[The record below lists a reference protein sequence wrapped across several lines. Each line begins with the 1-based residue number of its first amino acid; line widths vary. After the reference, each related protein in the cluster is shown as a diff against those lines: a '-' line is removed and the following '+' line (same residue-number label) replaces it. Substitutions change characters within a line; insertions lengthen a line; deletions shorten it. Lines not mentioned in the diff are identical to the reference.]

1 MRKFFSRIVLCIL
14 AIPAIALCGC
24 DDLGEY
30 VDVDEYYASFGEV
43 VLIDGITE
51 KSSPHLIE
59 DDFYNKESRENF
71 LVDDNGEYHGADHG
85 NYVYM
90 AIPLNKDLNVD
101 SIALFLQSMEDEDVT
116 LYINVYVT
124 SSIPE
129 NWKSLADNVI
139 DQEGTGNSGEGDSE
153 VKYDDPSPDSRV
165 GEITIHLKA
174 GKWSS
179 FVLDRFI
186 IGGVTNGVSEN
197 SIQIYDDQII
207 LLQFRNNSG
216 VREMVDEVLID
227 TQSGQELQTAQITM
241 TNLLIRA
248 LDVEDGNGA

>member
-14 AIPAIALCGC
+14 AIPAVALCGC

-30 VDVDEYYASFGEV
+30 VDVDEYYACFGEV

-51 KSSPHLIE
+51 KSSPHLIK
-59 DDFYNKESRENF
+59 DDFYNEESRENF

-124 SSIPE
+124 STIPE
-129 NWKSLADNVI
+129 NWKSLADSATE
-139 DQEGTGNSGEGDSE
+139 QEGTDGESGEKTE
-153 VKYDDPSPDSRV
+153 VEYDDPTPDLRI
-165 GEITIHLKA
+165 GEITVRLKP

-179 FVLDRFI
+179 FVLDSFTS
-186 IGGVTNGVSEN
+186 GGASKN
-197 SIQIYDDQII
+197 SIQINDDQII

-216 VREMVDEVLID
+216 VRD
-227 TQSGQELQTAQITM
+227 TVGQTLTELRTAKITM

>member
-51 KSSPHLIE
+51 ISTNHLIK
-59 DDFYNKESRENF
+59 DDFYNEESREHF
-71 LVDDNGEYHGADHG
+71 LVDDNGIYQGADHA

-101 SIALFLQSMEDEDVT
+101 SIALFLQSMEDVT

-129 NWKSLADNVI
+129 NWKSLADSAAE
-139 DQEGTGNSGEGDSE
+139 QEGTDGESGEKTE
-153 VKYDDPSPDSRV
+153 VEYDDPTPDLRI
-165 GEITIHLKA
+165 GEIMVRLKA

-179 FVLDRFI
+179 FVLDSFTS
-186 IGGVTNGVSEN
+186 GGASKN
-197 SIQIYDDQII
+197 SLQINDDQII

-216 VREMVDEVLID
+216 VRDTVDQTL
-227 TQSGQELQTAQITM
+227 TELRPAQITM